1 MVQLMAHRGSSA
13 IAPENTLVA
22 IEQAIAD
29 RVDAIEL
36 DVQELADGTLAVL
49 HDTNLRRLAGVDR
62 PSHQLTA
69 ADLAQLDVGSWFSP
83 RFAGTR
89 IPTLAAVLAQVGDRV
104 ALNLELKC
112 HGQERQ
118 LPEAVVALLRA
129 FPQVQVTL
137 TSFNWAMLQRVRSL
151 APELPLGPIAADPL
165 DWAALD
171 RDLGAVAVV
180 SLHHGQLTP
189 EAVALARSRQ
199 AALWVWTVDDPIEME
214 RALRLGVDGV
224 ITNAPDRARFDRLA
238 AAVPSPIGSDGQ

>member
-69 ADLAQLDVGSWFSP
+69 TDLAQLDVGSWFSP
-83 RFAGTR
+83 QFAGTR

-165 DWAALD
+165 DWVALD

-180 SLHHGQLTP
+180 SLHHSQLTP
-189 EAVALARSRQ
+189 EVVALARSRQ
-199 AALWVWTVDDPIEME
+199 AALWVWTVDDPVEME
-214 RALRLGVDGV
+214 RALRWGVDGV